1 MADFVR
7 NVIDIYLKRACNMH
21 SRRLIRI
28 HPRTHDSALPCLGE
42 TWAAVGIGVV
52 YKAQDTS
59 LGRFVAASC

>member
-1 MADFVR
+1 
-7 NVIDIYLKRACNMH
+7 MH